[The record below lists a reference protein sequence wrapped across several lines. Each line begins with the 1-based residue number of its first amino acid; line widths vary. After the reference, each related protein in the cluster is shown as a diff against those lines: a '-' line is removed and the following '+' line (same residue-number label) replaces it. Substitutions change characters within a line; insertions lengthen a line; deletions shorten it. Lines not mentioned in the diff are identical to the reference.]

1 MIDFHKEE
9 GKNLMYKKG
18 RTEWTVL
25 PDSYWRGIQFI
36 PKRDLREDKGQIYIP
51 MILQNELT
59 YKCFKFDS
67 E

>member
-36 PKRDLREDKGQIYIP
+36 PKRDLREDKGQI
-51 MILQNELT
+51 
-59 YKCFKFDS
+59 
-67 E
+67 